1 MFHQEG
7 EHGARRMPGWGGYQ
21 PRKKSREQLAVERRR
36 ALVAKFGAG
45 HVAAPPRSVMKSRRL
60 M

>member
-1 MFHQEG
+1 
-7 EHGARRMPGWGGYQ
+7 MPGWGGYQ